1 MSPAFSPRPASRLTA
16 FSSPPASMSDLSAPG
31 FSHPRPC
38 ATNWLMSGSLA
49 APLGAPRATVPQRA
63 GTERGESP

>member
-1 MSPAFSPRPASRLTA
+1 MSPALSPQ
-16 FSSPPASMSDLSAPG
+16 SSEQAHCLLIPPASMSDPSAPG